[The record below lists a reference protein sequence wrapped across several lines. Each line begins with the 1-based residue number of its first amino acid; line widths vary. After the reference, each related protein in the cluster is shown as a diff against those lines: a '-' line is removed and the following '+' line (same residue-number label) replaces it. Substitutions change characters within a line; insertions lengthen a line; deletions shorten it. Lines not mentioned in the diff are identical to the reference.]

1 MSNRARLS
9 QTPFTPRGGVDLD
22 SIAERLDQHDSDI
35 EAVGL
40 DFDSPPDH
48 RSVLR
53 VPARNV
59 ARFPL

>member
-40 DFDSPPDH
+40 DFDAPPED
-48 RSVLR
+48 RSVR
-53 VPARNV
+53 RMPARNV
-59 ARFPL
+59 ARFPS